1 MYVQITPLGSKKK
14 SFISEIFCP
23 GDSSCS
29 NQGTCDD
36 NSGICICNPGF
47 EGNLCQSNFK
57 YMW

>member
-1 MYVQITPLGSKKK
+1 MAPKKT
-14 SFISEIFCP
+14 FISEIFCP

-47 EGNLCQSNFK
+47 EGNLCQSNSK